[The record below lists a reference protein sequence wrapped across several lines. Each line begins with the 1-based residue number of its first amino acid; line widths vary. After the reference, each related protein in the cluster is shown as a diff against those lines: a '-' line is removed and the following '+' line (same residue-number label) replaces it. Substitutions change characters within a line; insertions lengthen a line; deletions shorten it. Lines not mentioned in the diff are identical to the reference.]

1 MFPTTPFVLLC
12 IMNFSFSPFI
22 FSNPYPHAEDYEAN
36 YFIRRGGIYHFN
48 LISINEIISLLLE
61 VTAANAILSSL
72 DETLQ
77 TELERFRSC
86 GVTLCGHRSSVL
98 VNSASDK
105 NIPNA
110 FILYTALMAS
120 DVICIRVIVTHNER
134 LRDDLVSSP
143 VLLNG
148 LPCVCMYVSYL
159 PVGASSQKP
168 NCQIRCSWVRRET
181 RATIKTPFFILIAIS
196 YPPISTFIPP
206 RANREKKRGASWQQN
221 NCVSNWSP
229 CRVCSVP

>member
-48 LISINEIISLLLE
+48 LISINKIISLLLE

-72 DETLQ
+72 DESLQ
-77 TELERFRSC
+77 TELKRFRRC
-86 GVTLCGHRSSVL
+86 GATLISAAMAR
-98 VNSASDK
+98 VNSAGDK
-105 NIPNA
+105 NIPRA
-110 FILYTALMAS
+110 FISYTVLMAP
-120 DVICIRVIVTHNER
+120 DVIWIRVIVTHNER

-159 PVGASSQKP
+159 PVGASWRKP
-168 NCQIRCSWVRRET
+168 SCQIHCSRARRET

-196 YPPISTFIPP
+196 YPAISSFLTP
-206 RANREKKRGASWQQN
+206 RANRGKKRGASWQQN

-229 CRVCSVP
+229 SRVCSVP